1 MWHFSCSSSLNEIFM
16 CDHSVFSEFI
26 MLLII
31 ALFRNVLKCQV
42 ALQQCFCQ
50 KHRTDDIGVVSDQ
63 LLLAPRHVTFSV
75 IGTVVKIILLE
86 THQIAVIVHQW
97 YEFWILSGILDL
109 EISCLW
115 LELFSF
121 FQKNMFPFFFY
132 NEEPNQYNW
141 LGFKGNANKYW
152 NEYLNLSS
160 SLGDLRGMCSVTCVP
175 HRSSCFSEMH
185 WRCI

>member
-86 THQIAVIVHQW
+86 THQIAVIIHQW

-121 FQKNMFPFFFY
+121 FQKICSPFFFIMKS
-132 NEEPNQYNW
+132 QTSIIDW
-141 LGFKGNANKYW
+141 DSKGMQINTEMSIW
-152 NEYLNLSS
+152 IW
-160 SLGDLRGMCSVTCVP
+160 VP
-175 HRSSCFSEMH
+175 L
-185 WRCI
+185 